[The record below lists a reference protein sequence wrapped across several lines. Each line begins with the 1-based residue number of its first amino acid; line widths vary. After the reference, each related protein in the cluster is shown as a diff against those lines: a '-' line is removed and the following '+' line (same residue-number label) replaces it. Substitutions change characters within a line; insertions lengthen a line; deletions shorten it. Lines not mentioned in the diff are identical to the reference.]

1 MITKTQGDAPFSA
14 YAFVMASAVCWWLFD
29 TGGLQTLARANAP
42 TWDRSVPG
50 VELPVYNSEA
60 ITTLASG
67 SVAIARCLAKTG

>member
-1 MITKTQGDAPFSA
+1 MITQTQGGTRFPAS
-14 YAFVMASAVCWWLFD
+14 AFVVASVACWWLFD
-29 TGGLQTLARANAP
+29 AEGLQTLARANAP